1 MTLAVRAVA
10 ELFQALRC
18 SIEINCEILALSV
31 SQNHRSVRIH
41 GHYPVFDGF
50 KISYHRNTIHGH
62 SLIVLDGDIWA
73 VYRFILGIYKTQ
85 MPNHLK
91 RPCEA
96 IDSLT
101 LKRQF
106 VLDHGSVLS

>member
-1 MTLAVRAVA
+1 MTLAVSTVD
-10 ELFQALRC
+10 ELFRALRC
-18 SIEINCEILALSV
+18 SKQINRENVPFSV

-41 GHYPVFDGF
+41 GHYPVFDGS
-50 KISYHRNTIHGH
+50 KISYHRNTIHEY
-62 SLIVLDGDIWA
+62 SLIVLDGDRWA
-73 VYRFILGIYKTQ
+73 AYRFILGIYKTQ

-91 RPCEA
+91 RSCEA
-96 IDSLT
+96 IDSWT